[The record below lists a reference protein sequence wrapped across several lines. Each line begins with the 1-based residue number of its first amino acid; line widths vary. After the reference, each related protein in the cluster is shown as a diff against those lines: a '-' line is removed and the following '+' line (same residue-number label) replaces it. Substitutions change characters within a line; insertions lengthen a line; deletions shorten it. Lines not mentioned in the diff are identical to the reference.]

1 MFFIQ
6 HGVRTNKHPSFE
18 TAKKRRWKGLSGE
31 NVFLLLN
38 SCDES
43 AAVDWMKRR
52 EEVVVA
58 GGGKIEGAERA
69 AVPKMEDVGERVGS

>member
-1 MFFIQ
+1 M
-6 HGVRTNKHPSFE
+6 
-18 TAKKRRWKGLSGE
+18 SGE

-69 AVPKMEDVGERVGS
+69 AVNGNYIVEPLGQIGKIVRQTFLNFTA